1 MANRAGPGTCDG
13 SPCPFH
19 GTAVAGPGGP
29 VARLTLVAS
38 PGINDFSR
46 VFEYLASLVDATNS
60 ADIISLS
67 FGVRIPAAAALL
79 GVDGLAALVGR
90 LREVGKLVI
99 ASAGNGNRDIDGE
112 DCFILCWEEAMYL
125 PCEIN
130 GVLCVGGLET
140 GSLQR
145 ANGSNFGSNP
155 RDCCTVKIWG
165 PFTVNTADSSTGDL
179 INPGAHSG
187 TSYSAPFV
195 AGVAA
200 LVKAANPQLGPDD
213 IRRVLL
219 TAGRWRPAG
228 DGPAVYAYGAV
239 LQAMGLDNGPPALS
253 LKVLFPAAQTSLNP
267 HDPLIASV
275 RVFDVEDGAA
285 IANQVQWTLDGH
297 FLAHRGGTLNLPN
310 PGAGARTLS
319 AKVADT
325 GLLTA
330 QDRVTF
336 EVVDHPPR
344 MTIISPTR
352 PAAGQAVEWSIG
364 STLQLRGQSSD
375 IDEPGGSLAD
385 QQVEWSLES
394 TSNLRPPLPLGH
406 GHQLLTGLPATLT
419 AGDYHLIF
427 KGRDAANIAAD
438 RLLVHVRGAGQ
449 TPPTITFQAP
459 AEGSRLR
466 ATRVAVDDTSFGR
479 PYGIARVRLHAL
491 ATDLQDGD
499 VSARIIWLDARR
511 P

>member
-1 MANRAGPGTCDG
+1 MTPKWLRDRREI
-13 SPCPFH
+13 
-19 GTAVAGPGGP
+19 VAQKSH
-29 VARLTLVAS
+29 T
-38 PGINDFSR
+38 
-46 VFEYLASLVDATNS
+46 
-60 ADIISLS
+60 
-67 FGVRIPAAAALL
+67 
-79 GVDGLAALVGR
+79 
-90 LREVGKLVI
+90 
-99 ASAGNGNRDIDGE
+99 
-112 DCFILCWEEAMYL
+112 
-125 PCEIN
+125 
-130 GVLCVGGLET
+130 
-140 GSLQR
+140 
-145 ANGSNFGSNP
+145 
-155 RDCCTVKIWG
+155 
-165 PFTVNTADSSTGDL
+165 
-179 INPGAHSG
+179 
-187 TSYSAPFV
+187 
-195 AGVAA
+195 
-200 LVKAANPQLGPDD
+200 
-213 IRRVLL
+213 
-219 TAGRWRPAG
+219 
-228 DGPAVYAYGAV
+228 
-239 LQAMGLDNGPPALS
+239 
-253 LKVLFPAAQTSLNP
+253 
-267 HDPLIASV
+267 
-275 RVFDVEDGAA
+275 
-285 IANQVQWTLDGH
+285 QVQWTLDGH

-336 EVVDHPPR
+336 AVVDHPPR
-344 MTIISPTR
+344 MTIISRTR

-406 GHQLLTGLPATLT
+406 GHQRLTGLPATLT

-427 KGRDAANIAAD
+427 KERDAANIAAD

-466 ATRVAVDDTSFGR
+466 ATRVAADDTSFGR
-479 PYGIARVRLHAL
+479 PYGIARVRPHAL

-499 VSARIIWLDARR
+499 ASARIIWLDARR